1 MYEVKDTATKK
12 LLGHFYLDLYPRE
25 DKFNHAA
32 CFTIAK
38 RNRYNENKVQTAV
51 AAMVTNLRGKTYV
64 ERLAEMGMTTLENRR
79 RRGDLIQ
86 MFRVMAGKD
95 RVEPSTWFLPSQ
107 NREGAMSTRLTS
119 GCLNVER
126 KHGRTEVRK
135 NFWSVRVVD
144 TWNTLPDSVKSSPSV
159 DIFKNSIDN
168 LMAGGRI

>member
-1 MYEVKDTATKK
+1 MS
-12 LLGHFYLDLYPRE
+12 LYTNYVRTNLEYAVHAWCPRTLC
-25 DKFNHAA
+25 DKESL
-32 CFTIAK
+32 
-38 RNRYNENKVQTAV
+38 ENVQRRAV
-51 AAMVTNLRGKTYV
+51 AMVTNLRGKTYV

-135 NFWSVRVVD
+135 TFGQLGLL
-144 TWNTLPDSVKSSPSV
+144 TLGTLCQTQLSHHHQLTYSRTV
-159 DIFKNSIDN
+159 
-168 LMAGGRI
+168 LTT